1 MCQLFWQ
8 CLFGP
13 LHFTVVSG
21 SYCCLKLNSFVIT
34 LNLFVFQLHLSKL
47 ETAREDDINLEI
59 HNVQCIYN
67 ALSDI
72 KAEVENVIKVGRKI
86 VETDEAS
93 HQVGV
98 THSFP
103 FYFLLVMQTFFE
115 VSKKKLG
122 VSEKNQAISYKK
134 VNVSKVSRTA
144 SQNIAI
150 VVTIP
155 YILFSSR
162 QRPRPCLLN

>member
-1 MCQLFWQ
+1 MKCISCVSCFGLWFLLLFEIKQFWNHPQ
-8 CLFGP
+8 IFC
-13 LHFTVVSG
+13 
-21 SYCCLKLNSFVIT
+21 
-34 LNLFVFQLHLSKL
+34 VFQLHLSKL

-98 THSFP
+98 THSFSILA
-103 FYFLLVMQTFFE
+103 FLD
-115 VSKKKLG
+115 VSKKTSG
-122 VSEKNQAISYKK
+122 GCEKMPIFTIAFFTR
-134 VNVSKVSRTA
+134 SR
-144 SQNIAI
+144 
-150 VVTIP
+150 
-155 YILFSSR
+155 
-162 QRPRPCLLN
+162 

>member
-1 MCQLFWQ
+1 MHRKLTMA
-8 CLFGP
+8 L
-13 LHFTVVSG
+13 LVSVVLVVSLWTSSLHCG
-21 SYCCLKLNSFVIT
+21 LWFPL
-34 LNLFVFQLHLSKL
+34 LFEIKQFWNPPQIFWAFQLHLSKL

-103 FYFLLVMQTFFE
+103 
-115 VSKKKLG
+115 
-122 VSEKNQAISYKK
+122 I
-134 VNVSKVSRTA
+134 
-144 SQNIAI
+144 
-150 VVTIP
+150 
-155 YILFSSR
+155 
-162 QRPRPCLLN
+162 

>member
-1 MCQLFWQ
+1 M
-8 CLFGP
+8 
-13 LHFTVVSG
+13 
-21 SYCCLKLNSFVIT
+21 
-34 LNLFVFQLHLSKL
+34 FQLHLSKL

-103 FYFLLVMQTFFE
+103 
-115 VSKKKLG
+115 
-122 VSEKNQAISYKK
+122 I
-134 VNVSKVSRTA
+134 
-144 SQNIAI
+144 
-150 VVTIP
+150 
-155 YILFSSR
+155 
-162 QRPRPCLLN
+162 